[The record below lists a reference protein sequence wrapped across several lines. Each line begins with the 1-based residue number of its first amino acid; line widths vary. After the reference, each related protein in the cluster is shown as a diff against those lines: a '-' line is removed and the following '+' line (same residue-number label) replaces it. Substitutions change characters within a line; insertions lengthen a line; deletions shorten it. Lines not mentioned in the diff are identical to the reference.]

1 VAADASSRPTRW
13 DEATRDAAPLLRDRT
28 CVVIVGELDEDAAH
42 AALAL
47 AHAHIRTRR
56 VAIVDAVGELAPLQK
71 LLPRDAQPHGVIDHF
86 LHGVSLRKIAQ
97 PVNREGTLFVLPS
110 GAGPFEYDTLLRR
123 ERWRRMTMAF
133 RGEGALLCIVLP
145 RDADGLAAFVEDT
158 DGIVLVG
165 DVEYPEARHVIARVP
180 RIGRASADASVVPV
194 APTARAGFFSRV
206 TRQARPKRAVLLAGS
221 VFALVAVG
229 ALFAWDRG
237 DDAGD
242 AGSGV
247 DRQAAAVSAEA
258 QLAGAVAAAENDSA
272 SAALYSVDI
281 VMVSSLT
288 DATHHLSDRL
298 AALPAATFSPVRL
311 GADSSRW
318 YRLLVGAWR
327 EQRQADSALLAL
339 RDAGVLEM
347 GFGSVRRTPFAVRV
361 ADGVSPTTAMTRA
374 TELRA
379 QGFPAYALGR
389 DGDHAGVYAGA
400 FETPSQAMPLLDM
413 FKRAGIDATVAYRI
427 GRGI

>member
-1 VAADASSRPTRW
+1 MRW
-13 DEATRDAAPLLRDRT
+13 DEATRDVAPLVADRT
-28 CVVIVGELDEDAAH
+28 CVVVVGELDDDAAH
-42 AALAL
+42 VALAL
-47 AHAHIRTRR
+47 ANAHIRTRR

-71 LLPRDAQPHGVIDHF
+71 LLSRDARAHGVIDHF
-86 LHGVSLRKIAQ
+86 LHGVSLRNIAQ
-97 PVNREGTLFVLPS
+97 PVNREGTLFILPS

-145 RDADGLAAFVEDT
+145 RDAEGLAPFVEDT

-165 DVEYPEARHVIARVP
+165 DVEYPEPRHVIARVP
-180 RIGRASADASVVPV
+180 RVGRMSADAGIVPAAT
-194 APTARAGFFSRV
+194 APAARFLSRV
-206 TRQARPKRAVLLAGS
+206 TRQARSKRGVVLAGG
-221 VFALVAVG
+221 VFALLAVG

-237 DDAGD
+237 GD
-242 AGSGV
+242 AA
-247 DRQAAAVSAEA
+247 DRDDQAGAVSASA
-258 QLAGAVAAAENDSA
+258 QLAGTVVAADEGDSA
-272 SAALYSVDI
+272 RAALYSVDI
-281 VMVSSLT
+281 LMLSSVT
-288 DATHHLSDRL
+288 DASRHLNDRL
-298 AALPAATFSPVRL
+298 ATLPAATFSPVHL

-327 EQRQADSALLAL
+327 DQREADSALMAL
-339 RDAGVLEM
+339 RAAGVLEM

-361 ADGVSPTTAMTRA
+361 ADSITYSGAVTQAA
-374 TELRA
+374 ALRA

-413 FKRAGIDATVAYRI
+413 FKRAGIDATIAYRM

>member
-1 VAADASSRPTRW
+1 MADAPSRPMRW
-13 DEATRDAAPLLRDRT
+13 DEATRDVAPLVADRT
-28 CVVIVGELDEDAAH
+28 CVVVVGELDDDAAH
-42 AALAL
+42 VALAL
-47 AHAHIRTRR
+47 ANTHIRTRR

-71 LLPRDAQPHGVIDHF
+71 LLPRDARPHGVIDHF
-86 LHGVSLRKIAQ
+86 LHGVSLRKIAH
-97 PVNREGTLFVLPS
+97 PVNREGTLFILPS

-145 RDADGLAAFVEDT
+145 RDADGLARFVEDT
-158 DGIVLVG
+158 DGIILVG

-180 RIGRASADASVVPV
+180 RVGRVSADAGIAPV
-194 APTARAGFFSRV
+194 APASGARFLSRV
-206 TRQARPKRAVLLAGS
+206 TRQARSKRAVVLAGG
-221 VFALVAVG
+221 VFALLAVG
-229 ALFAWDRG
+229 ALFAWDRS
-237 DDAGD
+237 GD
-242 AGSGV
+242 AA
-247 DRQAAAVSAEA
+247 DRDDQAAGVSAEA
-258 QLAGAVAAAENDSA
+258 QLAGTVAGADEGDSA

-281 VMVSSLT
+281 LMLSSVT
-288 DATHHLSDRL
+288 DASRHLNDRL
-298 AALPAATFSPVRL
+298 ATLPAATFSPVRL

-327 EQRQADSALLAL
+327 EQREADSALMAL
-339 RDAGVLEM
+339 RAAGVLEM

-361 ADGVSPTTAMTRA
+361 ADSLTHNAAVTRA

-413 FKRAGIDATVAYRI
+413 FKRAGIGATIAYRL